1 MKVDGLFEK
10 VFDMLSLFE
19 GVYTGGVVIC
29 DENLDACI
37 VFESAELL

>member
-1 MKVDGLFEK
+1 MLGLFEC
-10 VFDMLSLFE
+10 
-19 GVYTGGVVIC
+19 VYTGGVVIC